1 MSSSSALAA
10 LAFAGLLSGWPV
22 FAEVPRLVAPAEL
35 RGLLANFLERPDL
48 GDATEEAA
56 FARRAQREAAN
67 LLATEGYFSPRVEL
81 RRDDGELVL
90 LIEPGERSLIGA
102 VHIDLLGDLTEER
115 RASLIAGWRLK
126 RAQAFR
132 QSDWDEAKHALLA
145 DLLAVDYAGAR
156 LRETRAEVD
165 PVARRVELY
174 IVAETGPR
182 YRFGELKISGLQR
195 YSAALVARFN
205 DSVKVGDNY
214 REDRLLALQNALQST
229 PYFSSVSVTLERA
242 DERAD
247 APALASDGALT
258 APVLVR
264 LRERSPYQVSLGG
277 GYSTNTG
284 LRMEATYRNSD
295 VFSRAWELQ
304 SGLRIEQL
312 RQTAYADLFFP
323 PDERRR
329 RDGVG
334 TSFEESDIAGLAIRR
349 FAVGA
354 MRVQQR
360 GSVEQRLSV
369 NWQEEKRL
377 PDGAPESSSRALTA
391 LLAWTWRHAVDPLD
405 PAEGVSLQVQLGGG
419 SRNLLSDQDF
429 LRAYLRYSQG
439 IPLSARDALLVR
451 GEVGATLAPSRV
463 GIPQDFLFR
472 AGGSNSVRGYAYQSL
487 GVREGTATVG
497 GRYLLT
503 MSAEYLHWLS
513 ATWGAAVFVDAG
525 DAFDE
530 RRVRQLATGYGVGA
544 RWRSPAG
551 PLGIDLAWGQRV
563 GKLRLDFSLAI
574 PF

>member
-90 LIEPGERSLIGA
+90 LVESGERSLIGA
-102 VHIDLLGDLTEER
+102 VHIALLGDLTEER

-205 DSVKVGDNY
+205 DSVKAGDNY

-295 VFSRAWELQ
+295 V
-304 SGLRIEQL
+304 
-312 RQTAYADLFFP
+312 
-323 PDERRR
+323 
-329 RDGVG
+329 
-334 TSFEESDIAGLAIRR
+334 
-349 FAVGA
+349 
-354 MRVQQR
+354 
-360 GSVEQRLSV
+360 
-369 NWQEEKRL
+369 
-377 PDGAPESSSRALTA
+377 
-391 LLAWTWRHAVDPLD
+391 
-405 PAEGVSLQVQLGGG
+405 
-419 SRNLLSDQDF
+419 
-429 LRAYLRYSQG
+429 
-439 IPLSARDALLVR
+439 
-451 GEVGATLAPSRV
+451 
-463 GIPQDFLFR
+463 
-472 AGGSNSVRGYAYQSL
+472 
-487 GVREGTATVG
+487 
-497 GRYLLT
+497 
-503 MSAEYLHWLS
+503 
-513 ATWGAAVFVDAG
+513 
-525 DAFDE
+525 
-530 RRVRQLATGYGVGA
+530 
-544 RWRSPAG
+544 
-551 PLGIDLAWGQRV
+551 
-563 GKLRLDFSLAI
+563 
-574 PF
+574 